1 MVFRSGSA
9 LPPTESAT
17 QIALWPPASPMN
29 ANRRPLGDHAAT
41 PATVAHGDAM
51 VVVLAV
57 VVVALV
63 TPQPAARVT
72 AAQTTTTRAMVIEGH
87 PSPTRETRT
96 DLKLPVPL
104 RRISLGDESSTQT
117 RFDPC

>member
-17 QIALWPPASPMN
+17 QIALWPP
-29 ANRRPLGDHAAT
+29 AT

-63 TPQPAARVT
+63 TPQPAARGT
-72 AAQTTTTRAMVIEGH
+72 EAQTTTTRAMVIEGH

-104 RRISLGDESSTQT
+104 RRISLGDESST
-117 RFDPC
+117 